1 MALSYDYPL
10 LEVFWSLLEV
20 FIFIAWLMVV
30 FGMLTDVFR
39 SDDLSGWAKA
49 GWVILLIL
57 LPIFG
62 VIIYLVARGDK
73 VSEHA
78 NATVRRQDDAYMSYI
93 NRGR

>member
-1 MALSYDYPL
+1 MAVAYDYPL

-20 FIFIAWLMVV
+20 FIFIAWIMVV

-39 SDDLSGWAKA
+39 SDDLSGVAKA

-78 NATVRRQDDAYMSYI
+78 NATIDRQDAAYMSYI